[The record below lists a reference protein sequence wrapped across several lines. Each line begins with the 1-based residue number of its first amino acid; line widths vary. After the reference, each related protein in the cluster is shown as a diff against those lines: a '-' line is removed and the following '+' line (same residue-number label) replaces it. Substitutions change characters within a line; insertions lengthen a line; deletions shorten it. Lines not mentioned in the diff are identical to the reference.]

1 MELNENDILKRY
13 LLNRNDI
20 LLTTDLSN
28 ENDLS
33 FNEKVESAIDKFPS
47 SLFNKKVILSNKD
60 FVGFMMKVHDN
71 KIVVFGDY
79 DQRYDVPIS
88 KACEVRGNLVL
99 EMNWSEL
106 NTYKIGSS
114 AFNSQE

>member
-1 MELNENDILKRY
+1 MQLNENDNLKRY

-28 ENDLS
+28 ENDLWL
-33 FNEKVESAIDKFPS
+33 NETVESAIDKFPN
-47 SLFNKKVILSNKD
+47 SLFNKKVILLNKD
-60 FVGFMMKVHDN
+60 FVGFMMKVQDN

-79 DQRYDVPIS
+79 DQRFDVPLS
-88 KACEVRGNLVL
+88 KAYEVGDNIVL

-114 AFNSQE
+114 VFNSQE